1 MSLTETTTRMTEVS
15 VQRASAQDYSRQVTP
30 SGLTA
35 HVTMRHSRAATSSV
49 AAISNVLRQ
58 DTVHVTTRR
67 ARRVTSLARA
77 SMASARRRVIARVT
91 TRTRRVVTSPAR
103 ASMASVRRRV
113 SVRAITPTGKKAAI
127 SHVRADITVVSSS
140 VADTV
145 SSARAATTGRAVTV
159 SIRPITTRMQS
170 IA

>member
-35 HVTMRHSRAATSSV
+35 HATMRHSRAATSSV

-67 ARRVTSLARA
+67 ARK
-77 SMASARRRVIARVT
+77 
-91 TRTRRVVTSPAR
+91 VTSPAR

-127 SHVRADITVVSSS
+127 SHVRAAITVVTSS

-145 SSARAATTGRAVTV
+145 SSARAATTVRAVTV